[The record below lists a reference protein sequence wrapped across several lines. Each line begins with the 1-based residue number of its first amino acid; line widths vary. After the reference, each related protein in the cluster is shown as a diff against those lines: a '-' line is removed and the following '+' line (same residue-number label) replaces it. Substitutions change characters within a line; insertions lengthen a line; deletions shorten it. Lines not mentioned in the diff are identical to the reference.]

1 MVVLFLRHTVTRR
14 LTGLLFCAIIHT
26 YTKKGAVMKDAILAK
41 LAEVEAMLLT
51 ATCDGEK
58 LVELECVKEV
68 ENAFSTLAQTVDYY
82 VD

>member
-1 MVVLFLRHTVTRR
+1 
-14 LTGLLFCAIIHT
+14 
-26 YTKKGAVMKDAILAK
+26 MKDTIIIK
-41 LAEVEAMLLT
+41 LAEIEAMLLE

-68 ENAFSTLAQTVDYY
+68 ENAFNTLVQTIDYY